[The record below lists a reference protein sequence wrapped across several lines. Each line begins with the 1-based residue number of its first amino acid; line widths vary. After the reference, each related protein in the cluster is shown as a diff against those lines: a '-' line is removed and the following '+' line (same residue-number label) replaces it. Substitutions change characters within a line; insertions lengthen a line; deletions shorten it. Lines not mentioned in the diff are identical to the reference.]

1 MKNGLINIMYLI
13 ISRTENNAIQEVLI
27 VLNSWIAN
35 SWIDPM
41 NESVEISINHRL
53 RNLYHLIVIHN
64 WSSTNF
70 QQPLSM
76 LIVSFRVA
84 QVYIVSEI

>member
-1 MKNGLINIMYLI
+1 MYLI

-64 WSSTNF
+64 
-70 QQPLSM
+70 
-76 LIVSFRVA
+76 
-84 QVYIVSEI
+84 